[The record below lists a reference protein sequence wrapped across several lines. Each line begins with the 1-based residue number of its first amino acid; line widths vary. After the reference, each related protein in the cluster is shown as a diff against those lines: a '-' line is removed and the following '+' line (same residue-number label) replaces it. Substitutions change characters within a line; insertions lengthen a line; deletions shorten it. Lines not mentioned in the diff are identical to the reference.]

1 MRVMTVGRHLVG
13 KLVLWRVLGGGEGGR
28 EKSTTSE
35 GSSPH
40 ISPLPPSGL
49 RSECR
54 VGMGV
59 WAMTQ
64 LTAGISL
71 LRFAV
76 VQEQY
81 LLDG

>member
-1 MRVMTVGRHLVG
+1 MRVTTVGRHLVG
-13 KLVLWRVLGGGEGGR
+13 KLVLWRVLRGEGGR

-40 ISPLPPSGL
+40 ISPVPPSGL

-54 VGMGV
+54 VGMGGV
-59 WAMTQ
+59 GNDPAHSRH
-64 LTAGISL
+64 LITAP
-71 LRFAV
+71 AV
-76 VQEQY
+76 MQERY